1 MRVPFK
7 IIPYFSSSLLQRKK
21 KKKKKEK
28 KERLEDGLRFETLGT
43 CNMCFITREDY
54 KIKNAASHVSIEI

>member
-7 IIPYFSSSLLQRKK
+7 IIPYFSSSLLQQKK
-21 KKKKKEK
+21 KKRKEK
-28 KERLEDGLRFETLGT
+28 KGRLEDGLRFETLGT